1 MFLQWYPGH
10 MTKAMRMMESE
21 VKLCDGVI
29 YVLDARAPFACL
41 NKKLSSIFGNR
52 PVVYLLNKA
61 DLVSA
66 SDLNKTISTF
76 TSWGKTVVSTVGTG
90 TNCASVVYNAIS
102 KELAPIKE
110 KYAKK
115 GIKKVLR
122 VMVCGIPNTGKST
135 VINSLCGNKRAKTG
149 DKAGVTKDKQWLK
162 LKDLE
167 LLDTPGTTPP
177 SFENQKQAEYLA
189 FIGSLNDEIIDLI
202 ELSTD
207 LITYL
212 NDKYNGVITAFYGV
226 ETENKSAYEI
236 FTEIGAKRGC
246 LIKGGD
252 VDEER
257 TAKTI
262 LSDLRKGKIGKIYFN

>member
-21 VKLCDGVI
+21 VKLCDGII

-41 NKKLSSIFGNR
+41 NKKLSSLFGNK

-61 DLVSA
+61 DLVSENE
-66 SDLNKTISTF
+66 LKKTISTF
-76 TSWGKTVVSTVGTG
+76 EGWGKLVVSTVGTG
-90 TNCASVVYNAIS
+90 DKCSSVVYSAIS
-102 KELAPIKE
+102 KALAPVKE

-115 GIKKVLR
+115 GVKKVLR

-177 SFENQKQAEYLA
+177 SFENQKNAEYLA
-189 FIGSLNDEIIDLI
+189 YIGSLNDEIIDLI

-207 LITYL
+207 LISYINERYKGLLTSY
-212 NDKYNGVITAFYGV
+212 YGV
-226 ETENKSAYEI
+226 EIIDKTPHQI
-236 FTEIGAKRGC
+236 FSEIGKKRGC
-246 LIKGGD
+246 LIKGGE
-252 VDEER
+252 VDDER
-257 TAKTI
+257 TAKMI
-262 LSDLRKGKIGKIYFN
+262 LSDLRKGKIGKIIFN